1 MASFPDHL
9 CVLLGMKS
17 VTLPT
22 VFPTLLS
29 FCSVP
34 KTSGGDLVYTK
45 ASVKLIYI
53 LEIFLAVDSYWRGV
67 AVFSLPR
74 TSKGHCRVSIV
85 RVEDE

>member
-1 MASFPDHL
+1 M
-9 CVLLGMKS
+9 
-17 VTLPT
+17 
-22 VFPTLLS
+22 
-29 FCSVP
+29 
-34 KTSGGDLVYTK
+34 VYTK

-74 TSKGHCRVSIV
+74 ASKKHCRVSIV